1 MPITIGNG
9 LLKSEILI
17 NPPGN
22 TKETCCKVY
31 GKKLKTSFFLLAKQK
46 RTVVYMRCCLPIAP
60 PHESGLQR
68 FFLS

>member
-9 LLKSEILI
+9 YLKSEIFI

-22 TKETCCKVY
+22 TREAWWKVLWEKIKDFFFST
-31 GKKLKTSFFLLAKQK
+31 GKAKADS
-46 RTVVYMRCCLPIAP
+46 CLHEMLFADSP

-68 FFLS
+68 FFSS

>member
-22 TKETCCKVY
+22 TKETCCKVLWEKIKDLFFST
-31 GKKLKTSFFLLAKQK
+31 GKAKAD
-46 RTVVYMRCCLPIAP
+46 RCL
-60 PHESGLQR
+60 HE
-68 FFLS
+68 

>member
-22 TKETCCKVY
+22 TKETCCKVLWEKIKDLFFST
-31 GKKLKTSFFLLAKQK
+31 GKAKAD
-46 RTVVYMRCCLPIAP
+46 RCLHEMLFADCP
-60 PHESGLQR
+60 PHTR
-68 FFLS
+68 AAYRDFF

>member
-9 LLKSEILI
+9 FLKSEILT
-17 NPPGN
+17 NSLRN
-22 TKETCCKVY
+22 TKEAWWKVLWE
-31 GKKLKTSFFLLAKQK
+31 KIKDFFFLLAKQK
-46 RTVVYMRCCLPIAP
+46 RTVVYMRCCLPNAP

>member
-9 LLKSEILI
+9 FLKSEILT
-17 NPPGN
+17 NSPRN
-22 TKETCCKVY
+22 TKEAWWKVLWEKIKDFFFST
-31 GKKLKTSFFLLAKQK
+31 GKAKV
-46 RTVVYMRCCLPIAP
+46 TVVYMRCCLPIAP